1 MKATFDIPDDLYRRV
16 KARTALE
23 GRPLRA
29 VAVQLFQE
37 WLNGPG
43 SAPVTATRVALPDD
57 PAAPWL
63 AITRR
68 YVQPGMNHDLAAMRD
83 AIAAGWGAQA
93 AGKLSADGQ

>member
-1 MKATFDIPDDLYRRV
+1 MNVPD
-16 KARTALE
+16 
-23 GRPLRA
+23 
-29 VAVQLFQE
+29 
-37 WLNGPG
+37 
-43 SAPVTATRVALPDD
+43 SAPVTGTRAAVPDD

-93 AGKLSADGQ
+93 AGKLRADGQ